1 MRYYK
6 IIDLNGEVHL
16 SVETGNGILENL
28 TSVENDVVDIL
39 DLAKSASY
47 SGDTIDNLARLIL
60 ESGDPEKIPLTEVA
74 LSLDEIENCDYTVDR
89 PFDPPEVWAA
99 GVTYKNSEMERRRES
114 ETPDIYSNVYNA
126 DRPEIFF
133 KSTSRPK
140 ACNSFTKTLK
150 DSGIPASKV
159 SSPRTTDS

>member
-74 LSLDEIENCDYTVDR
+74 LSLSLIH
-89 PFDPPEVWAA
+89 
-99 GVTYKNSEMERRRES
+99 
-114 ETPDIYSNVYNA
+114 I
-126 DRPEIFF
+126 
-133 KSTSRPK
+133 
-140 ACNSFTKTLK
+140 
-150 DSGIPASKV
+150 
-159 SSPRTTDS
+159 